1 MRKNFYSLGNKSTL
15 PGGKEWPGHKVDHL
29 PYYNA
34 KVNTLLY
41 STVNAIAT
49 TDR

>member
-1 MRKNFYSLGNKSTL
+1 MRKNFYLLGNKNL
-15 PGGKEWPGHKVDHL
+15 GGKEWPGHKADHL

-34 KVNTLLY
+34 KANTLLY
-41 STVNAIAT
+41 RIVNAIET